1 MLSFVTQLLS
11 FLLLSTAEKEKE
23 NKGRDN
29 MQISRPEHVPKTFY
43 SQKKKKA
50 VVIKCKSDLQWATV
64 AKSNA
69 VGGWQPRA

>member
-23 NKGRDN
+23 NKGETICKSVGLS
-29 MQISRPEHVPKTFY
+29 MSPKHFIV
-43 SQKKKKA
+43 KKKKA
-50 VVIKCKSDLQWATV
+50 VVIKCKSDLQWSTV